1 MALFDFVEN
10 FFFISLGITFALI
23 LLLIYH
29 FKQRISSVERK
40 GDTMYELMTNIVK
53 ELKFVKGVNSYYES
67 FFRSTGQS
75 LPGAG
80 GAPLSAE
87 PAGCPVENGVD
98 KKVIHF
104 PSEGETKSTAIQ
116 VVKHLPCEE
125 EEEAEPA
132 VYSKIVVSDDDSGS
146 ESDSESDSES
156 GVEEESVYSEDTDF
170 VEEFEDGIALGEI
183 ELEWGGGGKEDYPA
197 PAPARLEEVIL
208 PEEFPLEHPA
218 VLVSEISVPTTEEEP
233 SSSSSIALP
242 ESVANPI
249 ADPATEKGNEKDP
262 EGNREIYR
270 KMNITQLRS
279 IAHAVGIEGD
289 LAKMK
294 KNEIIR
300 LLERIS
306 DAKSGIV

>member
-98 KKVIHF
+98 KKVIHY
-104 PSEGETKSTAIQ
+104 PVEGETKSTAIQ

-125 EEEAEPA
+125 EEAEPA
-132 VYSKIVVSDDDSGS
+132 MYSKIMVSDDDSGS
-146 ESDSESDSES
+146 DSDSDSESES
-156 GVEEESVYSEDTDF
+156 GVEEESVYLEDTES

-183 ELEWGGGGKEDYPA
+183 ELEWSGRGKEDYPTPT
-197 PAPARLEEVIL
+197 PAGLEEVLL

-249 ADPATEKGNEKDP
+249 TDPVTEKSNEKDP

-279 IAHAVGIEGD
+279 IAHAVGIDGD

-306 DAKSGIV
+306 DAKTGIV